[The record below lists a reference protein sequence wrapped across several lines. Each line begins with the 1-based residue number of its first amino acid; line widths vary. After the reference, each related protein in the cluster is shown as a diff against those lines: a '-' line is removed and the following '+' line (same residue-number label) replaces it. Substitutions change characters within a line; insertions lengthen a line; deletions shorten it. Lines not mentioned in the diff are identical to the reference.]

1 MHINYCLVLSLIGRI
16 NRIHEVAFVP
26 RMKDQITTIKIPEAK
41 SLKHGQNGRVVAA
54 NVEYERLS
62 IGFDY
67 NINHLVS
74 VPGLDRVMMRKK
86 VKRLEMSL
94 GLRHLRRCL

>member
-1 MHINYCLVLSLIGRI
+1 MNIYFIYLSCPCLNESLGIFY
-16 NRIHEVAFVP
+16 N
-26 RMKDQITTIKIPEAK
+26 
-41 SLKHGQNGRVVAA
+41 KHGQNGRVVAA